1 MKTIIKTFVSVA
13 AVAMTLVSCM
23 KNEMEKN
30 VSPEVETSYTFI
42 IGNADDDSEADSKAV
57 IGAECVEWE
66 NGDRLGTYT
75 TTEVVSENKSA
86 SVNKYSSVTVA
97 EGSPVTVSIYAK
109 GGLAEGDMIYCYYP
123 YSSANDEAEMTAV
136 AMSVP
141 VSQTEKNAMP
151 MASIPFEVQ
160 TLSEVNNTSYAGE
173 INVVNL
179 GSVIEFNIYST
190 TPAYQSEFIQS
201 VTFDADNAV
210 AGEFNFDLTA
220 VNYSDESTL
229 EISGF
234 EETSVTMT
242 PSDPVQVGASK
253 NEAAKINMVVAPG
266 SHSGNIIVTTDKAVY
281 TFPMTAAKEFSR
293 STVKPLGLNLRYD
306 IRKEFNAVTFDFTD
320 PAGYG
325 ITPSPTAGSGVDATE
340 INVEKVT
347 FTPIPG
353 SEDANKVLIYTQETN
368 ESLSYFLKSYKNSAV
383 QFSVP
388 DGYVMTSM
396 SISGTNRANLVP
408 DSGIYESGEWTGS
421 AQSVTFS
428 LSGVADIKSVSVS
441 YETGTPKLQQTLSFS
456 STECSVNLGEEFDEP
471 ELTGACTSVSYSSSD
486 TEVAV
491 VDETGAVTVL
501 TVGTTTITAT
511 AAEDETYAPAKAS
524 YTLVVN
530 TAASDKVKTIPWVED
545 FTGAKSDDNYL
556 ANNYVAANGGDNTRT
571 YSGSS
576 SGGET
581 PELIIGKSNGSL
593 TAQINSGE
601 YKGMLTLTFKSNHPD
616 YISVTSSTE
625 GVKVDPV
632 TDTEYII
639 TLASAGIFDLTLTNV
654 RSSNARV
661 DDISL
666 TEGALLS
673 QTLEFSS
680 TAFSYTI
687 GVNAPDDFD
696 EPELTGAQ
704 TTVSYSSDNAEVA
717 AVDPETGEV
726 TLGETAGVAVIT
738 ATAAGT
744 SEYKEASVSYSITL
758 STPSQ
763 TSFVDVLTREVTGV
777 TSYADWFG
785 KKVNIAVY
793 AGNSSRY
800 TSNESDAIQLRTTN
814 SNSGVVTTL
823 SGGYATKISVKWNAG
838 TNTERVLYV
847 YGSMTPYSSASD
859 LYGDAAGVLLGELAI
874 ADAVESVSELEISR
888 NIPYIGFRSKSGALY
903 LDEVKVYW
911 STTPAET
918 PSLSSISVES
928 PKTGY
933 KVGDAF
939 EKPVVTAVYEDASTM
954 EVQAEFTGY
963 DMSAA
968 GEQTV
973 TVTYTEGGVTKTT
986 TYTIIVNA
994 LLEKPEALNEVT
1006 VSEFIA
1012 ASVSESEW
1020 YLLTGKITAITDA
1033 TNGRFTIQDDT
1044 ASVPIYNMT
1053 NGWVGENDKS
1063 FAAIGLKVGDE
1074 VTLGT
1079 LRSEYNGNAQGGG
1092 SDVPAYYIS
1101 HTPCCHTPEIVFSGN
1116 EVTINCQTLDATVR
1130 YTTDGND
1137 PDESSRVYDGP
1148 FILGESATVKA
1159 IAVKTGCLDS
1169 EVAQLECVLG
1179 SVSYTLMFGTGYNQ
1193 SSINNY
1199 TSTWNVIYDGFECT
1213 LANWSNN
1220 RNGWDYVKAGRGGTA
1235 SVATITTSSPIQ
1247 EAMTAVTVTVDA
1259 VTNEK
1264 IRSLKLYVSSDAGF
1278 TSPDVYSATPSTGD
1292 VTFSITDP
1300 VPDAYY
1306 KIEVDCAEGGGSSNG
1321 LITVSKVVFSN

>member
-1 MKTIIKTFVSVA
+1 MKTIMKTFVSVA

-30 VSPEVETSYTFI
+30 VSQEVETSYTFI

-75 TTEVVSENKSA
+75 TTEVVSDDKSA
-86 SVNKYSSVTVA
+86 SVNKYSLVTVA

-123 YSSANDEAEMTAV
+123 YSSANDEADMTAV

-141 VSQTEKNAMP
+141 VAQTEKNAMP

-179 GSVIEFNIYST
+179 GSIIEFNIYST

-210 AGEFNFDLTA
+210 AGEFNFDLTS

-320 PAGYG
+320 PEGYG
-325 ITPSPTAGSGVDATE
+325 ITPSPTAGSGVDATV

-383 QFSVP
+383 QFSVQ

-396 SISGTNRANLVP
+396 SVSGTNRANLVP

-421 AQSVTFS
+421 AKSVTFS

-441 YETGTPKLQQTLSFS
+441 YETGTPKQQQTLSFS
-456 STECSVNLGEEFDEP
+456 STECSVDLGEEFDEP
-471 ELTGACTSVSYSSSD
+471 ELNGANTSVSYSSSD

-530 TAASDKVKTIPWVED
+530 TAASDRVKTIPWVED
-545 FTGAKSDDNYL
+545 FTDEESDDNYL
-556 ANNYVAANGGDNTRT
+556 ANNYVAANGGDDTRT
-571 YSGSS
+571 YIISGSS
-576 SGGET
+576 SGGVT

-625 GVKVDPV
+625 GVEVAPV

-654 RSSNARV
+654 NKSSNARV

-680 TAFSYTI
+680 NAFSYTI

-704 TTVSYSSDNAEVA
+704 TTVSYSSDNEEVA
-717 AVDPETGEV
+717 AVNPETGEV
-726 TLGETAGVAVIT
+726 TLGETAGMAVIT

-777 TSYADWFG
+777 TSTRYAEWSG
-785 KKVNIAVY
+785 KSVNLAVY
-793 AGNSSRY
+793 AGNSAGG
-800 TSNESDAIQLRTTN
+800 NDAIQLR
-814 SNSGVVTTL
+814 SADNSGVVTTL

-838 TNTERVLYV
+838 TNTKRVLQV

-859 LYGDAAGVLLGELAI
+859 LYGDADGVLLGELAI

-888 NIPYIGFRSKSGALY
+888 NIPYIGFRSKSDPLY

-911 STTPAET
+911 STIPAET
-918 PSLSSISVES
+918 SSLSSISVES

-994 LLEKPEALNEVT
+994 LLEEPKALNEVT

-1012 ASVSESEW
+1012 ASVSESDW
-1020 YLLTGKITAITDA
+1020 YRLTGKITAITDA
-1033 TNGRFTIQDDT
+1033 TNGIFTIQDET

-1137 PDESSRVYDGP
+1137 PDESSPVYDVP
-1148 FILGESATVKA
+1148 FTLGANATVKA

-1179 SVSYTLMFGTGYNQ
+1179 SVSYTLMFGTVYNQ
-1193 SSINNY
+1193 RSIYNY
-1199 TSTWNVIYDGFECT
+1199 TSTWNVIYDDFECT
-1213 LANWSNN
+1213 LANWNN
-1220 RNGWDYVKAGRGGTA
+1220 NGNGWNYVKAGRENNA
-1235 SVATITTSSPIQ
+1235 SVATITTSSPIP
-1247 EAMTAVTVTVDA
+1247 EAMTAVTMTVDA
-1259 VTNEK
+1259 VTTSK
-1264 IRSLKLYVSSDAGF
+1264 INSLKLYVSSDAGF
-1278 TSPDVYSATPSTGD
+1278 TSPDEYSATPRTGD
-1292 VTFSITDP
+1292 VTFSITAP

-1306 KIEVDCAEGGGSSNG
+1306 KIEVDCASGSSSG

>member
-1 MKTIIKTFVSVA
+1 MKTIMKTFVSVA
-13 AVAMTLVSCM
+13 AVAMALVSCM

-30 VSPEVETSYTFI
+30 DSPEIQTSYTFI
-42 IGNADDDSEADSKAV
+42 LGNADDDSEVDLKAV
-57 IGAECVEWE
+57 IGTSCVEWE
-66 NGDRLGTYT
+66 NGDKLGTYT
-75 TTEVVSENKSA
+75 ATEVISDDKSA
-86 SVNKYSSVTVA
+86 AVNNYSSITVA
-97 EGSPVTVSIYAK
+97 DGSPVTVSIYAR

-123 YSSANDEAEMTAV
+123 YSSTNDEADMTAV
-136 AMSVP
+136 AMKVP
-141 VSQTEKNAMP
+141 VAQTEKNAMP
-151 MASIPFEVQ
+151 MVSIPFEVQ
-160 TLSEVNNTSYAGE
+160 TLSEVNSTSYAGE

-179 GSVIEFNIYST
+179 GSIVEFNIYST
-190 TPAYQSEFIQS
+190 TAAYQSEFIQS
-201 VTFDADNAV
+201 VTFNADNAV
-210 AGEFNFDLTA
+210 AGNFDFDLTS

-242 PSDPVQVGASK
+242 PSDPVQVGTSK

-266 SHSGNIIVTTDKAVY
+266 SHSGSIVVTTDKAVY

-293 STVKPLGLNLRYD
+293 STVKPLGLNLRED

-320 PAGYG
+320 PVGYG
-325 ITPSPTAGSGVDATE
+325 ITPSPTAGSGVDATV

-353 SEDANKVLIYTQETN
+353 SEDANKVLIYTQEAN

-383 QFSVP
+383 QFSVL
-388 DGYVMTSM
+388 DGYVITSM

-408 DSGIYESGEWTGS
+408 DSGIYDSGEWTGS

-441 YETGTPKLQQTLSFS
+441 YETGAPKQQQTLSFS
-456 STECSVNLGEEFDEP
+456 STECSVDFGEEFEEP
-471 ELTGACTSVSYSSSD
+471 ELTGAQTSVSYSSSD

-501 TVGTTTITAT
+501 AVGTVTITAT
-511 AAEDETYAPAKAS
+511 AVEDETYAPARAS

-545 FTGAKSDDNYL
+545 FSGADSDDNYL
-556 ANNYVAANGGDNTRT
+556 ANNYVVVNGTDDTKT
-571 YSGSS
+571 ISGSL
-576 SGGET
+576 SGGVT
-581 PELIIGKSNGSL
+581 PELIIGKGNGSL
-593 TAQINSGE
+593 SAQINSGE
-601 YKGMLTLTFKSNHPD
+601 YRGMLTLTFKSNHAD

-625 GVKVDPV
+625 GVEVAKV
-632 TDTEYII
+632 TDTEYVI

-654 RSSNARV
+654 KSSNARV

-666 TEGALLS
+666 VEGALLS

-687 GVNAPDDFD
+687 GVNAPDDFE
-696 EPELTGAQ
+696 EPELTGAK
-704 TTVSYSSDNAEVA
+704 TTVSYSSDNTEVA
-717 AVDPETGEV
+717 VVDPATGDV

-738 ATAAGT
+738 ATAAGN
-744 SEYKEASVSYSITL
+744 SEYKEASSSYSITL

-763 TSFVDVLTREVTGV
+763 TSFVDVLTRELTGV
-777 TSYADWFG
+777 SSYADWSG
-785 KKVNIAVY
+785 KSVNLAVY
-793 AGNSSRY
+793 AGNSSKY
-800 TSNESDAIQLRTTN
+800 TTNDSDAIQLRTTN
-814 SNSGVVTTL
+814 NNSGIVTTL
-823 SGGYATKISVKWNAG
+823 SGGYATKISVKWNTG
-838 TNTERVLYV
+838 TNEARVLSV

-859 LYGDAAGVLLGELAI
+859 LYGDAAGTLLGELAI
-874 ADAVESVSELEISR
+874 ADAVEYVSELEISR
-888 NIPYIGFRSKSGALY
+888 NFPYIGFRSKSNALY

-911 STTPAET
+911 STIPAET
-918 PSLSSISVES
+918 SSLSSISVES
-928 PKTGY
+928 PKTEY

-939 EKPVVTAVYEDASTM
+939 EKPAVTALYEDASTM

-973 TVTYTEGGVTKTT
+973 TVTYTEGGVTMTT
-986 TYTIIVNA
+986 TYTITVNA
-994 LLEKPEALNEVT
+994 LLEEPETLNSVT

-1012 ASVSESEW
+1012 ASVSESDW
-1020 YLLTGKITAITDA
+1020 YCLTGKITAITDA
-1033 TNGRFTIQDDT
+1033 TNGRFTIQDET

-1063 FAAIGLKVGDE
+1063 FAALGLKVGDE

-1116 EVTINCQTLDATVR
+1116 EVTINCQTSDATVR

-1137 PDESSRVYDGP
+1137 PTEASPVYEGP
-1148 FILGESATVKA
+1148 FTLGSSATVKA
-1159 IAVKTGCLDS
+1159 IAVKTGYLDS

-1179 SVSYTLMFGTGYNQ
+1179 SVSYTLMFGSDYNQ
-1193 SSINNY
+1193 KSVNNY
-1199 TSTWNVIYDGFECT
+1199 TTTWTVTYDGFECT

-1220 RNGWDYVKAGRGGTA
+1220 SNKWTYVKAGRKDNA
-1235 SVATITTSSPIQ
+1235 SVATITTSSPIP
-1247 EAMTAVTVTVDA
+1247 EAMTAVTMTVDA
-1259 VTNEK
+1259 VTASN
-1264 IRSLKLYVSSDAGF
+1264 INSLKLYVSSDAGF
-1278 TSPDVYSATPSTGD
+1278 TSWDEYPASPATGD

-1300 VPDAYY
+1300 KADAYY
-1306 KIEVDCAEGGGSSNG
+1306 KIEVDCASGSSNG

>member
-42 IGNADDDSEADSKAV
+42 IGNADDDSEVDLKAV
-57 IGAECVEWE
+57 IGTDCVEWE

-75 TTEVVSENKSA
+75 TTEVASDDKSA

-123 YSSANDEAEMTAV
+123 YSSANDEADMTEV

-160 TLSEVNNTSYAGE
+160 TRSAVNNTSYAGE

-179 GSVIEFNIYST
+179 GSIIEFNIYST
-190 TPAYQSEFIQS
+190 TAAYQSEFIQS

-210 AGEFNFDLTA
+210 AGEFNFDLTS

-242 PSDPVQVGASK
+242 PSDPIQVGASK

-325 ITPSPTAGSGVDATE
+325 ITPSSTAGSGVDATV

-353 SEDANKVLIYTQETN
+353 SEDANKVLIYTQGTN
-368 ESLSYFLKSYKNSAV
+368 ESLSYFLKSYMNSAV
-383 QFSVP
+383 KFSVP

-396 SISGTNRANLVP
+396 SVSGTNRANLVP

-456 STECSVNLGEEFDEP
+456 STECSVDLGEEFDEP
-471 ELTGACTSVSYSSSD
+471 ELTGAHTSVSYSSSD
-486 TEVAV
+486 TEVAT

-530 TAASDKVKTIPWVED
+530 TAASDRVKTIPWVED
-545 FTGAKSDDNYL
+545 FTDEESDDNYL
-556 ANNYVAANGGDNTRT
+556 ANNYVAANGGDDTRT
-571 YSGSS
+571 YIISGSD
-576 SGGET
+576 SGGDK

-625 GVKVDPV
+625 GVEVAPV

-654 RSSNARV
+654 NKSSNARV

-717 AVDPETGEV
+717 TVNPETGEV

-777 TSYADWFG
+777 TSTRYAEWSG

-793 AGNSSRY
+793 AGNSAKYS
-800 TSNESDAIQLRTTN
+800 TNESDAIQLRSTD
-814 SNSGVVTTL
+814 NSGVVTTL

-838 TNTERVLYV
+838 TSAGKTLQV

-918 PSLSSISVES
+918 SSLSSISVES

-986 TYTIIVNA
+986 TYTITVN
-994 LLEKPEALNEVT
+994 
-1006 VSEFIA
+1006 
-1012 ASVSESEW
+1012 
-1020 YLLTGKITAITDA
+1020 
-1033 TNGRFTIQDDT
+1033 
-1044 ASVPIYNMT
+1044 
-1053 NGWVGENDKS
+1053 
-1063 FAAIGLKVGDE
+1063 
-1074 VTLGT
+1074 
-1079 LRSEYNGNAQGGG
+1079 
-1092 SDVPAYYIS
+1092 
-1101 HTPCCHTPEIVFSGN
+1101 TPCCHTPEIVFSGN
-1116 EVTINCQTLDATVR
+1116 EVTINCQTLDATIL

-1137 PDESSRVYDGP
+1137 PDESSHVYRGP
-1148 FILGESATVKA
+1148 FTLGASATVKA

-1169 EVAQLECVLG
+1169 EVAQQECVLG
-1179 SVSYTLMFGTGYNQ
+1179 SVSYTLMFGTRYNQ
-1193 SSINNY
+1193 SSVNNY
-1199 TSTWNVIYDGFECT
+1199 TSTWNVIYGGFKCT
-1213 LANWSNN
+1213 LANWSNGGSN
-1220 RNGWDYVKAGRGGTA
+1220 NGWNYVKAGRKDYT

-1247 EAMTAVTVTVDA
+1247 EAMTAVTMTVDA
-1259 VTNEK
+1259 VTPSK
-1264 IRSLKLYVSSDAGF
+1264 INSLKLYVSSDEGF
-1278 TSPDVYSATPSTGD
+1278 TSPDEYSATPDTGD
-1292 VTFSITDP
+1292 VTFSITNP
-1300 VPDAYY
+1300 VQAAYY
-1306 KIEVDCAEGGGSSNG
+1306 KIEVDCASGSNG

>member
-1 MKTIIKTFVSVA
+1 MKTIMKTFVSVA

-75 TTEVVSENKSA
+75 TTEVASDDKSA
-86 SVNKYSSVTVA
+86 SVNKYSLVTVA

-179 GSVIEFNIYST
+179 GSIIEFNIYST

-210 AGEFNFDLTA
+210 AGEFNFDLTS

-242 PSDPVQVGASK
+242 PSDPVQVGALK

-325 ITPSPTAGSGVDATE
+325 ITPSPTAGSGVDATV

-383 QFSVP
+383 KFSVQ

-396 SISGTNRANLVP
+396 SVSGTNRANLVP

-441 YETGTPKLQQTLSFS
+441 YETGTPKQQQTLSFS
-456 STECSVNLGEEFDEP
+456 STECSVDLGEEFDEP
-471 ELTGACTSVSYSSSD
+471 ELTGAHTSVSYSSSD
-486 TEVAV
+486 TEVAT

-625 GVKVDPV
+625 GVEVAKV

-654 RSSNARV
+654 KSSNARV

-777 TSYADWFG
+777 TSYADWSG
-785 KKVNIAVY
+785 KSVNIAVY

-800 TSNESDAIQLRTTN
+800 TSNESDAIQLRSTD
-814 SNSGVVTTL
+814 NSGVVTTL

-838 TNTERVLYV
+838 TNTERILQV

-874 ADAVESVSELEISR
+874 AGAVESVSELEISR

-918 PSLSSISVES
+918 SSLSSISVES

-994 LLEKPEALNEVT
+994 LLEEPEALNDVT

-1012 ASVSESEW
+1012 ASVSESDW

-1137 PDESSRVYDGP
+1137 PDESSPVYNSP
-1148 FILGESATVKA
+1148 FTLGANATVKA

-1193 SSINNY
+1193 SKVNDY
-1199 TSTWNVIYDGFECT
+1199 ETTWAVRYDDFECT
-1213 LANWSNN
+1213 LANWSNYN
-1220 RNGWDYVKAGRGGTA
+1220 NGWNYVKAGRGGTA

-1247 EAMTAVTVTVDA
+1247 EAMTTVTMTVDA
-1259 VTNEK
+1259 VTKSK
-1264 IRSLKLYVSSDAGF
+1264 IKSLKLYVSSDAGF

-1292 VTFSITDP
+1292 VTFSITNP
-1300 VPDAYY
+1300 VPAAYY
-1306 KIEVDCAEGGGSSNG
+1306 KIEVDCDSGSSNG

>member
-1 MKTIIKTFVSVA
+1 MKTFVSVA

-42 IGNADDDSEADSKAV
+42 IGNADDDSEVDLKAV
-57 IGAECVEWE
+57 IGTDCVEWE

-75 TTEVVSENKSA
+75 TTEVVSDNKSA

-123 YSSANDEAEMTAV
+123 YSSANDEADMTAV
-136 AMSVP
+136 SMSVP
-141 VSQTEKNAMP
+141 VAQTEKNAMP

-160 TLSEVNNTSYAGE
+160 TLSEVNTTSYAGE

-179 GSVIEFNIYST
+179 GSIIEFNIYST

-210 AGEFNFDLTA
+210 AGEFNFNLTS

-281 TFPMTAAKEFSR
+281 TFPMAAAKEFSR

-325 ITPSPTAGSGVDATE
+325 ITPSPTSGSGVDATM
-340 INVEKVT
+340 IKVEKVT

-353 SEDANKVLIYTQETN
+353 SEDANKVLIYTQGTN

-383 QFSVP
+383 QFSVQ

-396 SISGTNRANLVP
+396 SVSGTNRANLVP

-456 STECSVNLGEEFDEP
+456 STECSVDLGEEFDEP
-471 ELTGACTSVSYSSSD
+471 ELTGAHTSVSYSSSD

-545 FTGAKSDDNYL
+545 FTGAESDVNYL
-556 ANNYVAANGGDNTRT
+556 ANNYVAANGGDETRT
-571 YSGSS
+571 YIISGSS

-625 GVKVDPV
+625 GVEVAPV

-654 RSSNARV
+654 NKSSNARV

-680 TAFSYTI
+680 NAFSYTI

-744 SEYKEASVSYSITL
+744 SEYKEASVSYYITL

-763 TSFVDVLTREVTGV
+763 TSFVDVLTREVTEV
-777 TSYADWFG
+777 TSTRYAEWSG

-793 AGNSSRY
+793 AGNSAKYS
-800 TSNESDAIQLRTTN
+800 TNESDAIQLRSTD
-814 SNSGVVTTL
+814 NSGVVTTL

-838 TNTERVLYV
+838 TSKGRILQV
-847 YGSMTPYSSASD
+847 YGSMTPYLSASD
-859 LYGDAAGVLLGELAI
+859 LYGDAAGVLLGKLAI
-874 ADAVESVSELEISR
+874 PDPFEPVSELEISR
-888 NIPYIGFRSKSGALY
+888 NFPYIGFRSESGALY

-911 STTPAET
+911 STIPAET
-918 PSLSSISVES
+918 SSLSSISVES

-994 LLEKPEALNEVT
+994 LLEEPEALNDVN
-1006 VSEFIA
+1006 VSAFIA
-1012 ASVSESEW
+1012 ASVSESAW
-1020 YLLTGKITAITDA
+1020 YRLTGKITAITDA
-1033 TNGRFTIQDDT
+1033 TNGRFTIKDDT

-1053 NGWVGENDKS
+1053 NGWVGENDES

-1116 EVTINCQTLDATVR
+1116 EVTINCQTSDATVY

-1137 PDESSRVYDGP
+1137 PNKSSHVYDGP
-1148 FILGESATVKA
+1148 FTLGESATVKA
-1159 IAVKTGCLDS
+1159 IAVKNGCLDS
-1169 EVAQLECVLG
+1169 EVAQQECVLG
-1179 SVSYTLMFGTGYNQ
+1179 SVSYTLMFGTDYNQ

-1199 TSTWNVIYDGFECT
+1199 TSTWNVIYGGFECT

-1220 RNGWDYVKAGRGGTA
+1220 RNGWNYVKAGRKDYA
-1235 SVATITTSSPIQ
+1235 SVATITTSSPIP
-1247 EAMTAVTVTVDA
+1247 EAMTTVTMTVDA
-1259 VTNEK
+1259 VTQSK
-1264 IRSLKLYVSSDAGF
+1264 ITSLKLYVSSDAGF
-1278 TSPDVYSATPSTGD
+1278 TSPDVYSATPITGD
-1292 VTFSITDP
+1292 VTFSIIDP
-1300 VPDAYY
+1300 KADAYY
-1306 KIEVDCAEGGGSSNG
+1306 KIEVNCAKGTSNG